1 MSTIDKVVVRIGRR
15 LRRGVGIGTNLET
28 EIIDELVHA
37 QEKLED
43 GPTLP
48 WFLLDR
54 KTKTVVGVHSEV
66 TLDTDFVDFIRVWDG
81 GRGLEVLDSSITSA
95 DAEKFKIIPFDDDL
109 TVVLQKQSGSVTNDI
124 TLPKIAFQEGD
135 TIFIR
140 QEQKIDRTY
149 RLHAYWRDPTPPATG
164 ATTLWSKNFA
174 DLLMNMAGREIAW
187 TLRDDASEARFEKDL
202 NVARTQFIRAV
213 AARADA
219 GQEHE
224 MGKD

>member
-1 MSTIDKVVVRIGRR
+1 MSTIDELETRIGRR
-15 LRRGVGIGTNLET
+15 LRRGVGAGTNLRI
-28 EIIDELVHA
+28 EIIDELVAA
-37 QEKLED
+37 QVKLEE

-54 KTKTVVGVHSEV
+54 KTKVVTGVHSEV
-66 TLDTDFVDFIRVWDG
+66 LLTTDFADFLRVWDG
-81 GRGLEVLDSSITSA
+81 GRGLEVLDPNVT
-95 DAEKFKIIPFDDDL
+95 DVDEEPYKVVPFDDDL
-109 TVVLQKQSGSVTNDI
+109 TVVLQKHSGSVTDSV

-149 RLHAYWRDPTPPATG
+149 RLHAYWKDPTVPATG
-164 ATTLWSKNFA
+164 VTTLWSINFS

-187 TLRDDASEARFEKDL
+187 TLRDDASQTRFTEDLTLARS
-202 NVARTQFIRAV
+202 NFIRAV